1 MTVAL
6 FVQIETK
13 PGRRDAFAARVNE
26 HRKNVLSKE
35 AWCQR
40 FDVMI
45 PKDSE
50 NIVCLYEVY
59 DDEAGFKAHGE
70 TPHMQ
75 EYRADTGDMLVDRTM
90 MLSTIVE

>member
-6 FVQIETK
+6 FVEIETK
-13 PGRRDAFAARVNE
+13 PGRRDAYLARANE

-45 PKDSE
+45 PKDNE
-50 NIVCLYEVY
+50 NMVCLYEVY
-59 DDEAGFKAHGE
+59 DDEDGFKAHGE
-70 TPHMQ
+70 TQHMQ
-75 EYRADTGDMLVDRTM
+75 EYRADTGEMIADRKV
-90 MLSTIVE
+90 MLSTIVD

>member
-13 PGRRDAFAARVNE
+13 PGSRDAYVARVSE
-26 HRKNVLSKE
+26 HRKIVLSKE
-35 AWCQR
+35 SWCQR

-50 NIVCLYEVY
+50 NTVCLYEVY
-59 DDEAGFKAHGE
+59 DDEEGFKAHGE
-70 TPHMQ
+70 TQHMQ
-75 EYRADTGDMLVDRTM
+75 EYRADTGDMMVDRTL

>member
-6 FVQIETK
+6 FVQIETS
-13 PGRRDAFAARVNE
+13 PGNRDAFATRVSE
-26 HRKNVLSKE
+26 HRGNVLAKE
-35 AWCQR
+35 GWCQR

-50 NIVCLYEVY
+50 NTVCLYEVY

-70 TPHMQ
+70 TQHMQ
-75 EYRADTGDMLVDRTM
+75 EYRADTAAMVVNRTLL
-90 MLSTIVE
+90 LSTLVE